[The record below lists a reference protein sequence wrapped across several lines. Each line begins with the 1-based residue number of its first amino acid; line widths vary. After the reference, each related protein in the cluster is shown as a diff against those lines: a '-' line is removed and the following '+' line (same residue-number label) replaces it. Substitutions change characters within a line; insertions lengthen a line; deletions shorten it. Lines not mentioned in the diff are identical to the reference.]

1 MGKVNRFLARVAID
15 GREHGAHIPN
25 SGRLAELMAP
35 GLEVTLEP
43 STNPLR
49 KTAYTLKSVRLGGKW
64 VCVDST
70 IPNALAQKMAMDR
83 AFPMFAG
90 YDSARRE
97 VTIGGHRFDLR
108 LDGPGKRSMI
118 VEVKSVTLVRDGVA
132 MFPDAP
138 TIRGASHLRALA
150 AMNGDELRRLVV
162 FVVQRSDA
170 RRFRPNAGTD
180 PDFAQALKE
189 AAQAG
194 VDILAV
200 KCAVGASSISVCGS
214 LDVELVE
221 FNGLIC
227 QKSESEA

>member
-15 GREHGAHIPN
+15 GREHNAHIPN

-49 KTAYTLKSVRLGGKW
+49 KTAYTLKSVRLGDKW

-70 IPNALAQKMAMDR
+70 IPNALAQKMAMDQ
-83 AFPMFAG
+83 AFLLFAG

-97 VTIGGHRFDLR
+97 VTIGAHRFDLR
-108 LDGPGKRSMI
+108 LDGPGKRPMI
-118 VEVKSVTLVRDGVA
+118 VEVKSVTLVREGVA

-150 AMNGDELRRLVV
+150 AMDGSEYERMAL
-162 FVVQRSDA
+162 FIIQRSDA
-170 RRFRPNAGTD
+170 RIFRPNIATD
-180 PDFAQALKE
+180 PAFFQALQA
-189 AAQAG
+189 AAQSQ
-194 VDILAV
+194 VCLIAV
-200 KCAVGASSISVCGS
+200 KCRVESSKIAVTEPVT
-214 LDVELVE
+214 VELE
-221 FNGLIC
+221 
-227 QKSESEA
+227 